1 MVEFFMQILDKYKDD
16 YRISLEKLK
25 KERKHFYNELCGI
38 DNLKVYPSQANYFLC
53 ELLNGLDSKK
63 LAGALLEKNI
73 LIKDLSGKIKNGK
86 QYIRIAIRND
96 VDNNKMIEA
105 LKKELN

>member
-1 MVEFFMQILDKYKDD
+1 MQILDKYKDD

-86 QYIRIAIRND
+86 QYIRTAIRTEEENE
-96 VDNNKMIEA
+96 VLLKNIKNIIE
-105 LKKELN
+105 